1 MSENAENVVLST
13 EDKEKNTNDLIRAI
27 LLMPPQSETR
37 RIELKNLA
45 KNPEGKYLD
54 DAIARYEEAVNQRIE
69 NAWENAIN
77 SKGGKKKKRKTLKKR
92 KTKKNKK
99 KKSRKTKSK
108 K

>member
-1 MSENAENVVLST
+1 MSEQGENVVLST

-27 LLMPPQSETR
+27 LLMPPRSKTR
-37 RIELKNLA
+37 LIELSNLA
-45 KNPEGKYLD
+45 KNTEGKYLD
-54 DAIARYEEAVNQRIE
+54 NAIALYEEAVRQKILEAAKYE
-69 NAWENAIN
+69 NPT
-77 SKGGKKKKRKTLKKR
+77 GGKKKKRKTLKKR